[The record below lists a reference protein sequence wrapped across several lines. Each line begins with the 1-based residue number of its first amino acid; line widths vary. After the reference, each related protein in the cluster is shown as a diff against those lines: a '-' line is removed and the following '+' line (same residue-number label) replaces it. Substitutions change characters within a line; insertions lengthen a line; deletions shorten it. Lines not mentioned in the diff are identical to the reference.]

1 MSIDLNQPSQNE
13 FNLQLL
19 LDTSSSSS
27 SSYQWN
33 SVDPPRVFPCNYCTR
48 KFRSSQALGGHQN
61 AHKLERT
68 LAKKSKELSSAVN
81 RPHAEWNH
89 QSGSGDSTTVH
100 PVGMEMELIE
110 RISSGETRNDESRKV
125 PGQSWS
131 KGYEAEIVHE
141 ESGQLDL
148 SLRL

>member
-1 MSIDLNQPSQNE
+1 MSIDLNQPSDE

-27 SSYQWN
+27 SSYPWN

-68 LAKKSKELSSAVN
+68 LAKKSRELSSAV
-81 RPHAEWNH
+81 RPHAEWNY
-89 QSGSGDSTTVH
+89 QSGSGDSTSVQPEGT
-100 PVGMEMELIE
+100 GMERVE
-110 RISSGETRNDESRKV
+110 RVSSGDTKNDESRKV
-125 PGQSWS
+125 SGHSWGKS
-131 KGYEAEIVHE
+131 YKDEIVHE
-141 ESGQLDL
+141 ESGHLDL

>member
-1 MSIDLNQPSQNE
+1 MSIDLNQPSDE

-27 SSYQWN
+27 SSYPWN

-68 LAKKSKELSSAVN
+68 LAKKSRKLSSAV
-81 RPHAEWNH
+81 RPHAEWNY
-89 QSGSGDSTTVH
+89 QSGSGDSTNVQPEGT
-100 PVGMEMELIE
+100 GIE
-110 RISSGETRNDESRKV
+110 RVERFSSRETRNDESRKV
-125 PGQSWS
+125 SGQSWGN
-131 KGYEAEIVHE
+131 GYRDEIVHE